1 MGLSTAP
8 YALPAPWSTQW
19 YFKLSGEVL
28 DCLARAPRVKV
39 TTQAADAEP
48 EDYVAGVEALSGL
61 GEFAAR
67 VRT

>member
-1 MGLSTAP
+1 M
-8 YALPAPWSTQW
+8 PAPWSSQW

-28 DCLARAPRVKV
+28 DCLARATRLKV
-39 TTQAADAEP
+39 TTQSPDAGS
-48 EDYVAGVEALSGL
+48 EDYVAEAAALSGL